1 MHSSK
6 LEAISKLELQQEG
19 QKPKINSEGES
30 TLPTRIQKSLCG
42 HGASALYIL
51 PLSASLLAS

>member
-1 MHSSK
+1 MHFSK

-30 TLPTRIQKSLCG
+30 SLRIPARIQKPPYG
-42 HGASALYIL
+42 ALYIL